1 MVPKALWYGRN
12 PAPPPAKLV
21 AVVALVALVALPT
34 VMLAGLV
41 QAGAEAP
48 AVKMYVDD
56 PSPRNVVAPEPVW
69 YGTLPAAPPARFV
82 AVVAVVALPA
92 DPAVAA

>member
-1 MVPKALWYGRN
+1 M
-12 PAPPPAKLV
+12 
-21 AVVALVALVALPT
+21 ALPT
-34 VMLAGLV
+34 VMLDGFV
-41 QAGAEAP
+41 QAGADAP
-48 AVKMYVDD
+48 AVRMNVDV

-82 AVVAVVALPA
+82 AVPAVVALPA